1 MLDSDYDVTKINMFF
16 TSVEEETEEELIDLF
31 RLLLTD
37 IENLVEADTS
47 RIGIPIEI
55 DNDLFTEE
63 IIHSISFGILWEQK
77 SRDKSPQIVAPFGFY
92 TIDEIIEKQQRLQ
105 KPELESFFWYVT
117 EYEEAWLEQKVNLDQ
132 LQRYCNLSKPK
143 LKALQAA
150 ISFGILLESSDLE
163 KISLP
168 KYLQDEILEM

>member
-1 MLDSDYDVTKINMFF
+1 MLESDYEVTKINTFF
-16 TSVEEETEEELIDLF
+16 ASVEEETEEELIDLF

-37 IENLVEADTS
+37 TENLIEVDTS
-47 RIGIPIEI
+47 RVGLPIEI
-55 DNDLFTEE
+55 DDDLFTEE
-63 IIHSISFGILWEQK
+63 VIHSISFGILWEQK

-92 TIDEIIEKQQRLQ
+92 TIDEILERQELLQ
-105 KPELESFFWYVT
+105 KPKLESFFWYVT
-117 EYEEAWLEQKVNLDQ
+117 EYEATWLEQKVNLEQ
-132 LQRYCNLSKPK
+132 IQRYCNLSKPK

-168 KYLQDEILEM
+168 KYFQDEILEM